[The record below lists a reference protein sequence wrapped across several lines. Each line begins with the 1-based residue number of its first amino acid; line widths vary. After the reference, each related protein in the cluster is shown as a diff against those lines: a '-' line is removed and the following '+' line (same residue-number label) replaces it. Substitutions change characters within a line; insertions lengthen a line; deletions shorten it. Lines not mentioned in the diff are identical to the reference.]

1 MLFHCIIETSYDDI
15 TEVLKVLKKAKG
27 RMKKFSSREEAI
39 QFSLS
44 TDIEPTD
51 TVSYS
56 KLSR

>member
-1 MLFHCIIETSYDDI
+1 
-15 TEVLKVLKKAKG
+15 VLKKAKG